1 MHVLNII
8 ELSLRTQRELIVGK
22 LANNVSVLRLM
33 LFYFHLLLLLQ
44 RFVLFMM
51 QSYLLGR
58 RILREF
64 DVTWI
69 RPRLGG
75 LPHLE
80 TFTWQILTPAEE
92 GYPIWQAGQPASSGH
107 PTYRVNVIKM
117 KLKIIWMEGLLH
129 LSGLPH
135 LPGVHHFHVNR
146 PGLGFAWRSHSQF
159 SLPEF
164 TYNLFS
170 NIAAKLVEKRCYNFT
185 TLNQICLATNQVLQA
200 AKSCCR
206 KERVVLLFAAKS
218 YMLRVLLAQGQQTWR
233 NLTPCMAW
241 IPRNSYPIRCQC
253 SRNMWQ
259 TDLL

>member
-22 LANNVSVLRLM
+22 LANNVSVWRLM

-44 RFVLFMM
+44 RLVLFMM
-51 QSYLLGR
+51 QSYLQGR

-92 GYPIWQAGQPASSGH
+92 GYPVWQAGQPASSGH

-117 KLKIIWMEGLLH
+117 KWKIMWITSPTWGSPLPCKQARLSFCLKK
-129 LSGLPH
+129 
-135 LPGVHHFHVNR
+135 
-146 PGLGFAWRSHSQF
+146 
-159 SLPEF
+159 SLVVF
-164 TYNLFS
+164 TARVYVQ
-170 NIAAKLVEKRCYNFT
+170 LV
-185 TLNQICLATNQVLQA
+185 
-200 AKSCCR
+200 
-206 KERVVLLFAAKS
+206 
-218 YMLRVLLAQGQQTWR
+218 
-233 NLTPCMAW
+233 
-241 IPRNSYPIRCQC
+241 
-253 SRNMWQ
+253 
-259 TDLL
+259 